1 VATFALGNAK
11 EALALLHEA
20 ASSSHPVA
28 WTSRRAAGAGRL
40 GMRAGRAIV
49 IDDRGEQVTGGVRVA
64 FVLGGVP
71 LFAELTPSGA
81 RVDSEAGVWSTE
93 KRESRRALC
102 SVPSDVR
109 WWTFEDGVP
118 CKRSAELLDL
128 AGSGARILLP
138 PGSSLPRRDSSFP
151 VSIGLGDEAVQCLAE
166 VKNELST
173 ERGTELGLSLEP
185 SPDRDRLADLCARMF
200 LPQVKLRREVCER
213 AVCHLFRESGYF
225 GLRAALRPR
234 REWLALDADALSRDL
249 VYLSRS
255 GEAIGHVSIT
265 RAYRNTWLGH
275 QIAMHPHHAEGLA
288 ARRNLYLGFA
298 ALPTLIDGLSTRL
311 IGFYDRERPWH
322 QVFFEHFARS
332 VGSPDLVVVT
342 PWDRYE
348 LREPATGLVAADRE
362 IEIRDATPEDL
373 GLLTLVAREGLP
385 PLVANALDLTPSSLV
400 APALHPAY
408 RATPIGRSRRVFVLR
423 ERGEVTAFALA
434 ELSDRSL
441 SLFNMLNA
449 AHFFGVAGRASRPG
463 RAALVAHVLSYYR
476 RNDVDYPTLI
486 APHGSFDAAAH
497 PELTLEETMG
507 CIVWSGAALRAYEN
521 YVQLRFNWLERGIR
535 FDEATSGSQRG
546 AA

>member
-1 VATFALGNAK
+1 
-11 EALALLHEA
+11 
-20 ASSSHPVA
+20 
-28 WTSRRAAGAGRL
+28 
-40 GMRAGRAIV
+40 MRGDRAIV
-49 IDDRGEQVTGGVRVA
+49 IDDRGDPVSGAVRVA

-71 LFAELTPSGA
+71 LFAELSPNGA
-81 RVDSEAGVWSTE
+81 RVDDEAGVWSTE
-93 KRESRRALC
+93 KRESRRVLC

-109 WWTFEDGVP
+109 WWTFENGVP
-118 CKRSAELLDL
+118 CTRSAELLDL

-138 PGSSLPRRDSSFP
+138 SGSSLPRRDSSFP
-151 VSIGLGDEAVQCLAE
+151 VSIGLGDESVQCLAE
-166 VKNELST
+166 VRNELET
-173 ERGTELGLSLEP
+173 QRGIELGLALES

-200 LPQVKLRREVCER
+200 LPQVKMRRDVSGR
-213 AVCHLFRESGYF
+213 AVCDLFEESGYL

-234 REWLALDADALSRDL
+234 REWLELDADTLSRDM
-249 VYLSRS
+249 VYLSRT

-275 QIAMHPHHAEGLA
+275 QIAMHPRHEEGLA

-298 ALPTLIDGLSTRL
+298 SLPTLIDGLSTRL
-311 IGFYDRERPWH
+311 IGFFDRERPWH

-332 VGSPDLVVVT
+332 VGSPDMVVVT

-348 LREPATGLVAADRE
+348 LREPVAELTDTTSGVE
-362 IEIRDATPEDL
+362 IAEATPADL

-408 RATPIGRSRRVFVLR
+408 HGHAIGRSRRVFVLR
-423 ERGEVTAFALA
+423 ERHEVTAFALA

-441 SLFNMLNA
+441 SIFNMLNS
-449 AHFFGVAGRASRPG
+449 AHFFGVAGRASRSG
-463 RAALVAHVLSYYR
+463 RAALVAHVLGYYR
-476 RNDVDYPTLI
+476 EHGIDYPTII

-507 CIVWSGAALRAYEN
+507 CIVWSGPALRAYEN
-521 YVQLRFNWLERGIR
+521 YVQLRFNWLGRGIR
-535 FDEATSGSQRG
+535 FDEATEGKQRG